1 MHKITITFHSDEPL
15 ELLHGLMSDIV
26 NINDIVQL
34 LPCADDNN
42 EELNEVDYSIEEVA
56 NGTV

>member
-15 ELLHGLMSDIV
+15 GLLHDLMSDIV

-34 LPCADDNN
+34 LPCVDDNN
-42 EELNEVDYSIEEVA
+42 EELNEVDYSIKEI
-56 NGTV
+56 